1 MDIVQGKLARER
13 EKWTKLT
20 KLPRTNVGG
29 KEIRQ
34 EYSPKLKFKLGGG
47 GDTFRELKVS
57 HF

>member
-34 EYSPKLKFKLGGG
+34 ECSPKLKFKLGG
-47 GDTFRELKVS
+47 DTFHGLKVS